1 VKFVRVPAFA
11 ARLAVLLTTFVL
23 VGCSGLVGTTNSG
36 GPPPATP
43 SITTQP
49 ISVAVTA
56 GQTATF
62 SISATGAAPLSY
74 QWMKNGVNISGATAS
89 SYTTPATTAGDNG
102 EKFAVVVSNSVS
114 SATSAS
120 ATLTVNPAPVAPS
133 ITTQPASESV
143 TVGQTATFTV
153 TATGTAPLSYQ
164 WQKNGTSISG
174 AISASY
180 TTPATTSADNGS
192 RFAVVVSDSAGNVT
206 SNTATLT
213 VDPTAVAPTIT
224 MEPANQSVTAG
235 QTATLSVVATGTAPL
250 SYLWQKNGVTVGGNS
265 TSYTTPPT
273 TTADNG
279 ATFIV
284 VVSNSKGSTPST
296 PATLTVNPALVGPS
310 ITTQPAS
317 VTVKAGMT
325 ATFSVVASGTAPL
338 SYRWQKNGADI
349 GGATASSYTT
359 PVTTTAD
366 SGERFAVVVTNSVN
380 SATSASATLTVNATP
395 VAPSITNQPV
405 SVTVTAGQTAT
416 FSVAASGTAPLSYQW
431 QKNGA
436 NIGGATAS
444 SYTTPVTTTADSGEK
459 FAVVVSNSVNSITS
473 AAATLTVNAAAVAP
487 TITTQPGNQTV
498 TVGKTATF
506 SVVASGTAPLSYQW
520 QKNGAAI
527 NGATASSYTTPATT
541 TSDNGAT
548 FLAVVSNS
556 AGSVTSSTASLT
568 VNANT
573 TPPAVAIT
581 SPTSGATVSGTIAV
595 TASASDSVGV
605 ASVQL
610 QVDGTN
616 VGSADTTSPY
626 SFSLDTTTLSN
637 GAHSLTAV
645 AVDTSGNQA
654 TSIAVSITVSNG
666 GSSGPQPTYALN
678 GTACS
683 VNDTPG
689 SGSTDSVF
697 SYRCPLPNPTG
708 AGNLLVVM
716 LRWQN
721 NSLPAVSFTD
731 EPGNTYTE
739 ATTCT
744 DAPAGIVTGLYYVE
758 NTKAGARNI
767 TVHFSSFSGR
777 VAMGEYEFYNVA
789 QSSALDQAACHVGS
803 SATTVTSGALSAAGA
818 SGDLV
823 FHYGMVD
830 SDTMITGC
838 SPSSQTNITW
848 TQRTTMIL
856 DNQPQCAQYGIYNA
870 TASFSPSFNVSTRVN
885 YVSAAAAFK
894 AASAGTAPAAGIRV
908 NYIQHDNSIVQN
920 LTTALTQ
927 MPISGNLAVV
937 MYTGSQDYVT
947 AISDGSNT
955 WSTVGANHVCNP
967 TSGGQCSSVWYAP
980 IASPGTYKLNFTR
993 NVNGQNAGFGD
1004 SYITFDI
1011 SGAAASPVD
1020 SGFGSNGLASTTGQ
1034 QIINGSGGP
1043 LTTITAAPSAPNEV
1057 ILVSENQQFDTMTG
1071 LTSPS
1076 GAYFL
1081 ANDYTNESNSSH
1093 ADLNGGW
1100 GLLYNG
1106 SSTAPGTW
1114 IWTHDTSQD
1123 AGINTWTVVGAAF
1136 RPVSH

>member
-1 VKFVRVPAFA
+1 MMRGYLDTNNGTATKVTVSGLPVNTSGYSVYVYADGDNNSANRQGIYQISGSGITTTSISLIDAANKNFSGAFA
-11 ARLAVLLTTFVL
+11 QANDSLGNYVVFGINATAFTI
-23 VGCSGLVGTTNSG
+23 S
-36 GPPPATP
+36 ATP
-43 SITTQP
+43 STASDGTQR
-49 ISVAVTA
+49 
-56 GQTATF
+56 
-62 SISATGAAPLSY
+62 APL
-74 QWMKNGVNISGATAS
+74 NGIQIVPIG
-89 SYTTPATTAGDNG
+89 
-102 EKFAVVVSNSVS
+102 
-114 SATSAS
+114 
-120 ATLTVNPAPVAPS
+120 
-133 ITTQPASESV
+133 
-143 TVGQTATFTV
+143 
-153 TATGTAPLSYQ
+153 TGTGG
-164 WQKNGTSISG
+164 GTS
-174 AISASY
+174 
-180 TTPATTSADNGS
+180 
-192 RFAVVVSDSAGNVT
+192 
-206 SNTATLT
+206 
-213 VDPTAVAPTIT
+213 
-224 MEPANQSVTAG
+224 
-235 QTATLSVVATGTAPL
+235 
-250 SYLWQKNGVTVGGNS
+250 
-265 TSYTTPPT
+265 
-273 TTADNG
+273 
-279 ATFIV
+279 
-284 VVSNSKGSTPST
+284 PS
-296 PATLTVNPALVGPS
+296 
-310 ITTQPAS
+310 
-317 VTVKAGMT
+317 
-325 ATFSVVASGTAPL
+325 
-338 SYRWQKNGADI
+338 
-349 GGATASSYTT
+349 
-359 PVTTTAD
+359 
-366 SGERFAVVVTNSVN
+366 
-380 SATSASATLTVNATP
+380 
-395 VAPSITNQPV
+395 
-405 SVTVTAGQTAT
+405 
-416 FSVAASGTAPLSYQW
+416 
-431 QKNGA
+431 
-436 NIGGATAS
+436 
-444 SYTTPVTTTADSGEK
+444 
-459 FAVVVSNSVNSITS
+459 
-473 AAATLTVNAAAVAP
+473 
-487 TITTQPGNQTV
+487 ITTQPGNQTV

-927 MPISGNLAVV
+927 MPINGNLAVV